1 MNPYQWIWR
10 YARQYKGRMVLA
22 ALLIIGNA
30 LGIIVVPLLG
40 GKIIDVVINQGH
52 TDQLPWM
59 LAVMMGTTV
68 ARTLMRYL
76 YQILFER
83 VGQNTLYDVRK
94 DLFNKLQTL
103 DFNFFNTVRTGDI
116 MARMTGDMDAIRHF
130 VSWVSYNVIECV
142 LWFFTAVVVMSTISW
157 PLMLALVAVTPI
169 IGVLTIMM
177 SNSAHPVFFQI
188 RQSFARLNSMVEE
201 NISGNRVVKAFTR
214 EPYEIQKFDKLNN
227 EYKQKNMDSAAVSRR
242 YLPIL
247 DFLASMLTVVALLLG
262 GYFVINGSMTLGDL
276 VAFNGFLWMLNQP
289 MRMSGWLINDIQR
302 FSAATIKIRQML
314 GAKSAIPVAD
324 AAHYEHIKGTVEF
337 RHVNFEY
344 ADDPT
349 QPVLHD
355 INFQV
360 SPGQTMGI
368 LGETGSGKSTLM
380 NLITRFYDP
389 TTGEVLIDGKN
400 AKEYPVRQLRDQVT
414 IVMQDQF
421 LFSDTIEDNINYGN
435 REANPHFIRDMSS
448 VADAD
453 NFIEEMPD
461 GYDTVVGERGVGLS
475 GGQKQ
480 RISLTRALVKDPSIL
495 ILDDTTSALD
505 METEAKIQ
513 KELRRITKDKTTF
526 IIATRISSIRQ
537 ADQIIVLKKGRIIER
552 GTHEELLALHGYYY
566 DTYEKQLGALGV
578 SPAPQPAHHD
588 NRTGEAI
595 TNG

>member
-10 YARQYKGRMVLA
+10 YARRYKGKMWLA
-22 ALLIIGNA
+22 AILIIGNS

-40 GKIIDVVINQGH
+40 GAIIDQVINQGH
-52 TDQLPWM
+52 TERLPWM
-59 LAVMMGTTV
+59 LAVMIGTTLV
-68 ARTLMRYL
+68 RTLMRYT
-76 YQILFER
+76 YQILCER

-94 DLFNKLQTL
+94 DLFNKLQSL

-130 VSWVSYNVIECV
+130 VSWVSYQVIECV

-157 PLMLALVAVTPI
+157 PLMLALVAVTPL
-169 IGVLTIMM
+169 IGILTIKM
-177 SNSAHPVFFQI
+177 SQAAHPVFFQI
-188 RQSFARLNSMVEE
+188 RQSFSRLNSMVEE
-201 NISGNRVVKAFTR
+201 NISGNRVVKAFTQ
-214 EPYEIQKFDKLNN
+214 EPYEIQKFDKLNDD
-227 EYKQKNMDSAAVSRR
+227 YKQRNMASAAVSRR
-242 YLPIL
+242 YLPVL
-247 DFLASMLTVVALLLG
+247 DFLASILTVIALLLG
-262 GYFVINGSMTLGDL
+262 GYFVITKQMTLGDL

-289 MRMSGWLINDIQR
+289 MRMSGWLINDMQR

-314 GAKSAIPVAD
+314 GAKSQIPVNNAD
-324 AAHYEHIKGTVEF
+324 HYEKIHGTVEF

-360 SPGQTMGI
+360 APGQTMGI

-389 TTGEVLIDGKN
+389 TSGEVLIDGKN
-400 AKEYPVRQLRDQVT
+400 AKDYPVRQLRDQVT

-421 LFSDTIEDNINYGN
+421 LFSDTIKDNINYGN
-435 REANPHFIRDMSS
+435 RQADPGFIHAMAD
-448 VADAD
+448 VADAED
-453 NFIEEMPD
+453 FITDMPA

-480 RISLTRALVKDPSIL
+480 RISLTRALVKDPAIL

-513 KELRRITKDKTTF
+513 KELRRITADKTTF

-537 ADQIIVLKKGRIIER
+537 ADQIIVLQHGRIIER
-552 GTHEELLALHGYYY
+552 GTHDELLAKHGYYF
-566 DTYEKQLGALGV
+566 DTYQKQLGALGV
-578 SPAPQPAHHD
+578 AP
-588 NRTGEAI
+588 GEE
-595 TNG
+595 

>member
-1 MNPYQWIWR
+1 MNPYQWIWH
-10 YARQYKGRMVLA
+10 YARRYKGRMVMA
-22 ALLIIGNA
+22 AVLIIGNA

-52 TDQLPWM
+52 TEQLPWM
-59 LAVMMGTTV
+59 LGVMIGTTLL
-68 ARTLMRYL
+68 RTIMRYL

-157 PLMLALVAVTPI
+157 QLMLALVAVTPL
-169 IGVLTIMM
+169 IGILTIMM
-177 SNSAHPVFFQI
+177 SQSAHPVFFQI

-227 EYKQKNMDSAAVSRR
+227 EYKQRNMDSAAVSRR
-242 YLPIL
+242 YLPFL
-247 DFLASMLTVVALLLG
+247 DFLASVLTVIALLLG
-262 GYFVINGSMTLGDL
+262 GYFVISGKMTLGDL

-314 GAKSAIPVAD
+314 GAKSRIPVED
-324 AAHYEHIKGTVEF
+324 SPDYEHIKGTVEF
-337 RHVNFEY
+337 KDVNFEY
-344 ADDPT
+344 ADDPS

-355 INFQV
+355 INFKV
-360 SPGQTMGI
+360 TPGQTMGI

-389 TTGEVLIDGKN
+389 TSGAVLIDGKL
-400 AKEYPVRQLRDQVT
+400 AKDYPVRQLRDQVT

-421 LFSDTIEDNINYGN
+421 LFSDTIAENINYGN
-435 REANPHFIRDMSS
+435 REANPRFIRDMAS
-448 VADAD
+448 VADAE
-453 NFIEEMPD
+453 NFIEEMPE

-537 ADQIIVLKKGRIIER
+537 ADQIIVLNHGRIIER
-552 GTHEELLALHGYYY
+552 GTHEELLAKHGYYY
-566 DTYEKQLGALGV
+566 DTYQKQLGALGV
-578 SPAPQPAHHD
+578 TPDAPQAE
-588 NRTGEAI
+588 EAV